1 MSQKNFKK
9 DGVLYDSKGAI
20 VSNLHAEEN
29 KNFAVIARCGHCGRG
44 YYIPVL
50 FSVYCKDIYAAIER
64 VKAIPRVKRDQKDV
78 IIDAFEIT
86 QLEDHLINSI
96 SDRDSFLKG
105 FYDKDSPE
113 IQARRLM
120 ISSRVEDV
128 FNENIDIPETEL
140 KEMIKTADTFDE
152 TFVLQRQFAPII
164 QGNRITY
171 SSRYDRK
178 QLIEDYFTQAVLRHG
193 VRKANV
199 YFMSMYYQIYG
210 KNNKLGLV
218 FDNGWFVFRGKDG
231 KLHSYAVD
239 DVYYQKLVE
248 SGVFERDKIV
258 EEEKPLFENGQTKQV
273 SAIDRFNRRM
283 SRYNEK
289 RNNDLKE
296 KQPGEEC

>member
-1 MSQKNFKK
+1 MAPKNFKK
-9 DGVLYDSKGAI
+9 EGVLYDSKGA
-20 VSNLHAEEN
+20 VVANLHAEQN

-44 YYIPVL
+44 YYIPVI
-50 FSVYCKDIYAAIER
+50 FSVYCKDIYTAIDR

-113 IQARRLM
+113 IQERRLLVG
-120 ISSRVEDV
+120 SRVEDV
-128 FNENIDIPETEL
+128 FNENSDIPEEEL
-140 KEMIKTADTFDE
+140 KQMLRTADVFDE
-152 TFVLQRQFAPII
+152 SFVLQRQFAPMI
-164 QGNRITY
+164 QGNRIIY

-178 QLIEDYFTQAVLRHG
+178 QLLEDYFTQAVLRHG
-193 VRKANV
+193 VKKANA

-218 FDNGWFVFRGKDG
+218 FDNGWFIYREKDG
-231 KLHSYAVD
+231 KLRSYAVD
-239 DVYYQKLVE
+239 DVYYQKLIE
-248 SGVFERDKIV
+248 SGVFERDKKI
-258 EEEKPLFENGQTKQV
+258 EEERVLFESGQTKQV

-283 SRYNEK
+283 SRFNEK
-289 RNNDLKE
+289 QNVKKE
-296 KQPGEEC
+296 RQPGEEE

>member
-9 DGVLYDSKGAI
+9 EGVLYDSKGAV
-20 VSNLHAEEN
+20 VSNLHADEN

-44 YYIPVL
+44 YYIPVI
-50 FSVYCKDIYAAIER
+50 FSVYCKDIYTAIER

-120 ISSRVEDV
+120 IGSRVEDV
-128 FNENIDIPETEL
+128 FNENIDIPEEEL
-140 KEMIKTADTFDE
+140 KNMIRTADTFDE
-152 TFVLQRQFAPII
+152 YFVLQRQFAPMI
-164 QGNRITY
+164 QGNRIIY

-178 QLIEDYFTQAVLRHG
+178 KLLEDYFTQSVLRHG
-193 VRKANV
+193 VKKANA

-218 FDNGWFVFRGKDG
+218 FDNGWFIYRESDG
-231 KLHSYAVD
+231 KLRSYPVE
-239 DVYYQKLVE
+239 DVYYEKLVA
-248 SGVFERDKIV
+248 SGVFERDKQV
-258 EEEKPLFENGQTKQV
+258 EEERKAFETGAVKTV

-289 RNNDLKE
+289 NKTEQKQR
-296 KQPGEEC
+296 QPGEEE